1 MHDVCGRGEKVRSI
15 AEGRDLRKDFS
26 TMYIEVPAGC
36 VAAMGGAS
44 QTWRCS
50 GWSCAFGEVSRAV
63 STLRM
68 MCVDVVR
75 GSGRSEKV
83 EI

>member
-1 MHDVCGRGEKVRSI
+1 MYDVCGRGEVVRAI
-15 AEGRDLRKDFS
+15 GEGRDLRKDFS
-26 TMYIEVPAGC
+26 IIYIEVC
-36 VAAMGGAS
+36 RTAMGGAS

-63 STLRM
+63 STLRT

-75 GSGRSEKV
+75 WSGRSEKV